1 MGPWVSKHSSVVATP
16 PAPTGRVYRAEILVR
31 FAYCDPAGIMFFPRY
46 SEMFNNLVEDWC
58 RDELGLSF
66 AEIHTGRGYGLPTA
80 HSEIDFL
87 APSVV
92 GDVLSSSLIVRS
104 IGRTS
109 LGLAI
114 VLKGPDGAD
123 RVRAKT
129 VLVLTEAK
137 SNRPTRIPDDLRARI
152 AAFHAAS

>member
-1 MGPWVSKHSSVVATP
+1 
-16 PAPTGRVYRAEILVR
+16 
-31 FAYCDPAGIMFFPRY
+31 MFFPRY

-66 AEIHTGRGYGLPTA
+66 SEIHTGRGYGLPTA
-80 HSEIDFL
+80 HLEIDFL
-87 APSVV
+87 APSIV
-92 GDVLSSSLIVRS
+92 GDVLSASLIVRS

-114 VLKGPDGAD
+114 VLKGADGAD

-137 SNRPTRIPDDLRARI
+137 SNRPTPIPDDLRGRL
-152 AAFHAAS
+152 AAFQGTL